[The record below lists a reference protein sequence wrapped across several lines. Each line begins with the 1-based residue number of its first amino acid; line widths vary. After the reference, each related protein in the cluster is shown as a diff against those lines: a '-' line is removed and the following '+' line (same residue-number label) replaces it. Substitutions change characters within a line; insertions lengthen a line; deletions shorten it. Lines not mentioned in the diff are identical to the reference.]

1 MLSPAMEQPPWR
13 HAGRQLSISD
23 ARRVQAMAE
32 AGYAKALR
40 QHVSGET
47 RHAHREAQ
55 LEQQIRDLELLGMR
69 YQAQVDALKVEVN
82 ALGKALDEAR
92 QAQTSVAKLAFESA
106 VREPV
111 SARPG
116 RPSTPPPPY
125 SCSRSLDIPA
135 ASPAK
140 ALEVAK
146 SATKAARREVS
157 MRADKTPDGS
167 ELDTSATA
175 AWIRGLKLDELLADA
190 LCTPLNN
197 ALSRGGVDPLS
208 NDAKRVGQMAF
219 VRALGSE
226 GDFGIMAA
234 LLSEALEEIPRRMQ
248 HAALHAGLVYE

>member
-1 MLSPAMEQPPWR
+1 MLSPAMVQPPWR
-13 HAGRQLSISD
+13 HAGRQLSVSD
-23 ARRVQAMAE
+23 MRRVQAMTE

-40 QHVSGET
+40 QHASGEAQ
-47 RHAHREAQ
+47 RAHREAQ
-55 LEQQIRDLELLGMR
+55 LEQRVRDLERLGMR
-69 YQAQVDALKVEVN
+69 YQADIDALKVEVN
-82 ALGKALDEAR
+82 ALDEAR
-92 QAQTSVAKLAFESA
+92 QSQTVAKLAFESA

-111 SARPG
+111 STRS
-116 RPSTPPPPY
+116 STPPPPY

-140 ALEVAK
+140 AQEVAK

-175 AWIRGLKLDELLADA
+175 AWIRELKLDELLADA
-190 LCTPLNN
+190 LCAPLNN
-197 ALSRGGVDPLS
+197 ALSRGGVDSLS

-226 GDFGIMAA
+226 GDFGVMAA

-248 HAALHAGLVYE
+248 RAALHAGFAYE